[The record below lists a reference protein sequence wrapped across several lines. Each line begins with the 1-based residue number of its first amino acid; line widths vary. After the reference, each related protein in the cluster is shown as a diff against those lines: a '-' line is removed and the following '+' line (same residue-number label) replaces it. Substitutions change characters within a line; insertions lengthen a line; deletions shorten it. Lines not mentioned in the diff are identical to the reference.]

1 MQHEK
6 AGHGRVVKV
15 TIAADGQTML
25 YVVAEPDEKKA
36 DEKKAKNVRGEVV
49 KVDGTKVTLKTKDN
63 KEVVVTTDDKT
74 EVTIEGNAAKLADL
88 KPGQKVVVT
97 PAEGTAQKISVP
109 KPKKAEKKAEKLA
122 NK

>member
-1 MQHEK
+1 MK
-6 AGHGRVVKV
+6 LVLGLLVAFGVMGFVARAY
-15 TIAADGQTML
+15 AADPP
-25 YVVAEPDEKKA
+25 APDKKA

-49 KVDGTKVTLKTKDN
+49 KVDGNKVTIKAKD
-63 KEVVVTTDDKT
+63 KEIVVTTDDKT

-88 KPGQKVVVT
+88 KPGQIVVVT

-109 KPKKAEKKAEKLA
+109 KPKKAEKKAEKLP

>member
-1 MQHEK
+1 MK
-6 AGHGRVVKV
+6 LVLGLLVAFGVMGFAARAY
-15 TIAADGQTML
+15 AADPP
-25 YVVAEPDEKKA
+25 APDKKA